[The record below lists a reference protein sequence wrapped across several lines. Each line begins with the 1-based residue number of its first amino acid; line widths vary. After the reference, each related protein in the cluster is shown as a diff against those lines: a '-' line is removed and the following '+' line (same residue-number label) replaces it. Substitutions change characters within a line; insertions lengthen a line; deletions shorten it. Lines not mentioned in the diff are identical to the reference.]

1 MCTAKAGKNSE
12 HVSEKQLRAWGEEAA
27 LRGVQQ
33 EGEQQR
39 YQQLANP
46 RLGVMEEGAPRP
58 PQTPPLFCSPST
70 AFAWLGSTFIT
81 GVKH

>member
-12 HVSEKQLRAWGEEAA
+12 HVSEKQLRAWREEAA
-27 LRGVQQ
+27 LRRVQQ
-33 EGEQQR
+33 ECEQQR

-58 PQTPPLFCSPST
+58 PQMPPLFCSPSK
-70 AFAWLGSTFIT
+70 AASALRLPG
-81 GVKH
+81 